1 MAWNKLQKK
10 WQNERKK
17 GNIDKSFIVLEK
29 MWLEFVCTVCILFE
43 FFQHSTEGTVQLSIQ
58 FIQIAPQKFYGSQ
71 SCQEHKREEEK
82 EERKYET

>member
-1 MAWNKLQKK
+1 
-10 WQNERKK
+10 
-17 GNIDKSFIVLEK
+17 

-43 FFQHSTEGTVQLSIQ
+43 FFQHSTEGTAQLSIQ